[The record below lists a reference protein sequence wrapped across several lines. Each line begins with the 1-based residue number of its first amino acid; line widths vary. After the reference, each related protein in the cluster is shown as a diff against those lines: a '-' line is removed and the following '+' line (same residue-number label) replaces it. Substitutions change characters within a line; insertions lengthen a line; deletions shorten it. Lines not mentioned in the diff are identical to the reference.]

1 MNALYILRIYL
12 SKEKSHEK
20 HHPSN
25 VVCALIEIFF
35 EILLHQY
42 YNNEVKNYR
51 WATMIQILC
60 YIYFTNRK
68 KTTPQCDY

>member
-35 EILLHQY
+35 EILLH
-42 YNNEVKNYR
+42 
-51 WATMIQILC
+51 
-60 YIYFTNRK
+60 
-68 KTTPQCDY
+68 

>member
-1 MNALYILRIYL
+1 MLILTSYEKNKIKITFLHKINALYILRIYL

-35 EILLHQY
+35 EILLH
-42 YNNEVKNYR
+42 
-51 WATMIQILC
+51 
-60 YIYFTNRK
+60 
-68 KTTPQCDY
+68 